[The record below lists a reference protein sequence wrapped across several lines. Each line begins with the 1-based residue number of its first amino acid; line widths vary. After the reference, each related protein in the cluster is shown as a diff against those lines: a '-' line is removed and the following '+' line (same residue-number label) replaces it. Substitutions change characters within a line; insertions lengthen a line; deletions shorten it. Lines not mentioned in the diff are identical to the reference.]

1 MILQRRQKAE
11 VNGFAA
17 YRGKAHLK
25 DNIREGM
32 VGHQIVVLSFK
43 TRLLDMQ
50 LLTSFCSKNGTLQK
64 SAYLFSFLIPS
75 LHARCSIV
83 NGLFLVVDQRK
94 SRELFQRHS
103 CTSHWQSSELNR
115 LKQNKATILWN
126 KETMIEEGVHLS
138 ENGIKLSGDI
148 LVDRSSTIS
157 PPAPPSC

>member
-1 MILQRRQKAE
+1 MKVGDYFSCREIVKSSVLPLEIFPSNYIHLRSVILQRRQKAE

-64 SAYLFSFLIPS
+64 S
-75 LHARCSIV
+75 
-83 NGLFLVVDQRK
+83 
-94 SRELFQRHS
+94 
-103 CTSHWQSSELNR
+103 T
-115 LKQNKATILWN
+115 
-126 KETMIEEGVHLS
+126 
-138 ENGIKLSGDI
+138 
-148 LVDRSSTIS
+148 
-157 PPAPPSC
+157 